1 MGLKSLFDLGLN
13 DPCEAPDVVYVNSIY
28 PLGSAQIVNL
38 KNGDCLSG
46 THSALSDSDHVLQ
59 TQSRKDLF

>member
-1 MGLKSLFDLGLN
+1 MIPVRPLT
-13 DPCEAPDVVYVNSIY
+13 VVYVNSIY

-46 THSALSDSDHVLQ
+46 THSALTLSLCPPLA
-59 TQSRKDLF
+59 SRILKEGLGSEPQN